1 MRQIQK
7 WLQPGLYVKRWLF
20 VMLAGLTVISVG
32 IAYLL
37 VVIFVAVDGQTNAD
51 SPPIWFST
59 LTLSFLPVWM
69 RVVIP
74 ILLGLYLFTV
84 GILKLNQSLI
94 GPLIPSQSFDEWMDI
109 LHNHHQLRH
118 GVRVVAMG
126 GGTGLPSALRA
137 MKTETSNITA
147 VVTVADDGG
156 SSGRLRREMRMQ
168 PPGDLRNNIAALARD
183 EDLMTE
189 LLNYRF
195 DEAGDLS
202 GHTFGNLFLAALVK
216 TQGSLDQA
224 ALAAG
229 RVLAIQG
236 RVLPCTLDDIDLIAE
251 VYNRTTHKMRRI
263 RGESS
268 ITQANGIIKNIGI
281 IPRTAR
287 VLPAVTQAI
296 YHADLI
302 ILGPGSLYTSV
313 IPNLLVQGI
322 AEAIRVSQALVVYVC
337 NIATQPGETENF
349 NLADHVHAI
358 EQHAG
363 HNIIDV
369 VIANNHYP
377 TKNAGVNTIYVQPAP
392 PNDAIF
398 TDYQVV
404 YVDLTDN
411 ERPWRH
417 DAAKLRK
424 ALLGLNGQLSLLNV
438 DELPKV
444 ETGVDALQSIQTN
457 LEKTSLGDF

>member
-1 MRQIQK
+1 MRQIRK

-20 VMLAGLTVISVG
+20 MMLAGLTVVSTG

-37 VVIFVAVDGQTNAD
+37 VVIFVAVDNQVPDDA
-51 SPPIWFST
+51 PPIWFT
-59 LTLSFLPVWM
+59 VLTLSFLPIWM
-69 RVVIP
+69 RVLVP
-74 ILLGLYLFTV
+74 ITIGLLLFIR
-84 GILKLNQSLI
+84 GILKLNQSLL
-94 GPLIPSQSFDEWMDI
+94 GPLIPSQSFEDWMDI

-118 GVRVVAMG
+118 GIRVVAMG

-137 MKTETSNITA
+137 MKTQTSNITA

-156 SSGRLRREMRMQ
+156 SSGRLRREMQMQ
-168 PPGDLRNNIAALARD
+168 PPGDLRNNLAALARD
-183 EDLMTE
+183 EALMTE

-216 TQGSLDQA
+216 MQGGLDEA
-224 ALAAG
+224 ALSAG

-251 VYNRTTHKMRRI
+251 VEHRTTGKMRRI

-268 ITQANGIIKNIGI
+268 ITEANGIIRNIGI
-281 IPRTAR
+281 VPRTAR

-313 IPNLLVQGI
+313 IPNLLVQGV
-322 AEAIRVSQALVVYVC
+322 AEALRVSKALVVYVC

-349 NLADHVHAI
+349 NVADHVHAI

-363 HNIIDV
+363 RGIINV

-377 TKNAGVNTIYVQPAP
+377 TRNAGVNTIYVQPVP
-392 PNDAIF
+392 EGDSVSS
-398 TDYQVV
+398 DYQVI

-417 DAAKLRK
+417 DSDKLRK
-424 ALLGLNGQLSLLNV
+424 ALLGLNGQLSPLNV
-438 DELPKV
+438 DEMPKA
-444 ETGVDALQSIQTN
+444 ENGQDALQSTVAN
-457 LEKTSLGDF
+457 LEKTSLR

>member
-1 MRQIQK
+1 MRQIRK
-7 WLQPGLYVKRWLF
+7 WLQPGLYVKRWL
-20 VMLAGLTVISVG
+20 VMMLAGLTIVSIGV
-32 IAYLL
+32 AYLL
-37 VVIFVAVDGQTNAD
+37 VVIFVAVDNQVPDDA
-51 SPPIWFST
+51 PPVWFT
-59 LTLSFLPVWM
+59 ILTLSFLPVWM
-69 RVVIP
+69 RVFIP
-74 ILLGLYLFTV
+74 LSLGFIIFAR
-84 GILKLNQSLI
+84 GILKLNQSLL
-94 GPLIPSQSFDEWMDI
+94 GPLIPSQSFDEWMNI
-109 LHNHHQLRH
+109 LHNHHFLRH
-118 GVRVVAMG
+118 GIRVVAMG

-156 SSGRLRREMRMQ
+156 SSGRLRREMGMQ

-195 DEAGDLS
+195 DDAGGLS

-216 TQGSLDQA
+216 TQGGMDQA

-236 RVLPCTLDDIDLIAE
+236 QVLPCTLDDIDLIAE
-251 VYNRTTHKMRRI
+251 VEHRSTGKMRRI

-268 ITQANGIIKNIGI
+268 ITQANGFIREIGI
-281 IPRTAR
+281 VPRTAR
-287 VLPAVTQAI
+287 VLPQVTQSI

-313 IPNLLVQGI
+313 IPNLLVQGV
-322 AEAIRVSQALVVYVC
+322 AEAIRVSKALVIYVC

-349 NLADHVHAI
+349 NVADHVRAI
-358 EQHAG
+358 EQHVG
-363 HNIIDV
+363 HDIIDV

-377 TKNAGVNTIYVQPAP
+377 RKNAGVNTIYVEPIP
-392 PNDAIF
+392 EDDPILTN
-398 TDYQVV
+398 YQVL

-417 DAAKLRK
+417 SHDKLRK
-424 ALLGLNGQLSLLNV
+424 ALLELTGQISPLNV
-438 DELPKV
+438 DEMPKDKNRDY
-444 ETGVDALQSIQTN
+444 TLQSSLVD
-457 LEKTSLGDF
+457 LEKTSLR